1 MRSGLFDGPLC
12 WEPISALFYS
22 LLSWYLSYPLH
33 SHMAVSPLRFSD
45 ELILAPCQQMGPL
58 GAFILSM
65 RLWEQKYL
73 KWSNESESDLGI
85 KSGAQCLIHC
95 HLVLTS
101 PSFFYNFR
109 VFLDV
114 MLFFDAHVQ
123 LIFLKPSHIYNG
135 VCVCMHEYALAL
147 TNHSYLSVNK
157 LLKVS
162 NFLFPS

>member
-1 MRSGLFDGPLC
+1 MRSGLFDGPLY

-45 ELILAPCQQMGPL
+45 ELILAPCQQMG
-58 GAFILSM
+58 AFILSM

-73 KWSNESESDLGI
+73 KWSNGSESDLGI

-114 MLFFDAHVQ
+114 MLSFWCTRTTD
-123 LIFLKPSHIYNG
+123 IFKTLSHIWWS
-135 VCVCMHEYALAL
+135 VCVHACVCACAYK
-147 TNHSYLSVNK
+147 SFLSIC
-157 LLKVS
+157 
-162 NFLFPS
+162 